1 VRALTAAT
9 FLEWLGASAVLPIL
23 PLYLAR
29 QHASDFVIGLAMAA
43 FFAAGVVVQYPIGR
57 LGDRIGPLKVLVAA
71 LGCFAI
77 ASLGYLLP
85 VGPIAEIG
93 LRFVQGGGAAAA
105 EVACLSMVGRYVA
118 PGRRGTAYGAIFG
131 AQLAGLAI
139 APLFG
144 SIVGIDYMSALFVA
158 GAITAAIACA
168 PVLIA
173 ARARQRIDAEAA
185 LATDPDPAPE
195 PEPGQVRLLKIRALQ
210 GAFVVALVAGLTT
223 GIYEACWTLLLN
235 SRGAHS
241 WQIGLSWCLFCV
253 PFVAMSIPAG
263 RLADRLDRRWLVFFS
278 LLASVIMLF
287 VYPFVSSLTAVIAL
301 GAAEG
306 FGVAI
311 AYPAAQSL
319 LAELAPPHELGRTQ
333 GVFSTLQT
341 AAIAIS
347 AALGG
352 ALFGSARWLPFV
364 VVGALSA
371 VLLASVPRIWSG
383 VAGRAT

>member
-1 VRALTAAT
+1 M
-9 FLEWLGASAVLPIL
+9 LPIL

-57 LGDRIGPLKVLVAA
+57 LGDRVGPLNVLVAA
-71 LGCFAI
+71 LSCFAI

-118 PGRRGTAYGAIFG
+118 PARRGSAYGAIFG

-158 GAITAAIACA
+158 GAITAAIACG

-173 ARARQRIDAEAA
+173 ARARQRMDAEAA
-185 LATDPDPAPE
+185 PAVGEAAPVPETEPDP
-195 PEPGQVRLLKIRALQ
+195 VRLLKIRALQ

-223 GIYEACWTLLLN
+223 GIYEACWTLLLK
-235 SRGAHS
+235 SRGAQS

-287 VYPFVSSLTAVIAL
+287 VYPFVGSLAAVIAL

-371 VLLASVPRIWSG
+371 LLLASVPRIWSG
-383 VAGRAT
+383 VAGRAS